1 MCRKATVLKAE
12 RVITRAE
19 IRVRLKGKK
28 SLQKNFPCK
37 NNFFGRG
44 HSHYVPQQLLKVSTL
59 MGLAM

>member
-37 NNFFGRG
+37 NNFFWLR
-44 HSHYVPQQLLKVSTL
+44 SLPLRPPTTSESFTL